1 MPLTPPPSAPPT
13 GRKAFSLI
21 EILVATAVLAI
32 LLSLILTILNSVSTT
47 VRHTSA
53 KVDAFASA
61 RAAFTLIT
69 QRLSQATLNTYWAY
83 DQPPPKTPTA
93 YLRQSD
99 LQFAVVQNTQSPGYG
114 QEIYFHTPQSFSD
127 DNNLRTTEGL
137 LNATSFFIQFGS
149 NDGFRPN
156 NLTEKK
162 YRYRLMQGLQPTER
176 LSTFRDSV
184 SPNEVPTWAS
194 EIANGTTASSY
205 ISPLS
210 DNVIAAI
217 IWPRLSP
224 HDDPTGE
231 KLTKDYSY
239 DSKKD
244 ASPTP
249 PATQPPTAN
258 HLPPMVQLTLV
269 VISEASAVRLDKQS
283 STPPAEIEGALQGKF
298 KDVANYKIDLDN
310 LQKELTDKNIE
321 FEIFTTSVPLAGSK
335 WSDDQP

>member
-1 MPLTPPPSAPPT
+1 MRPTPPPSVKLT

-61 RAAFTLIT
+61 RAAFTLLS

-83 DQPPPKTPTA
+83 DRPPPETPTA
-93 YLRQSD
+93 YLRESD
-99 LQFAVVQNTQSPGYG
+99 LQFTVVPNTQSASYG
-114 QEIYFHTPQSFSD
+114 QEIYFHAPQSFSD

-137 LNATSFFIQFGS
+137 LNANSFFVQFGS
-149 NDGFRPN
+149 NDAFRPN

-176 LSTFRDSV
+176 LSTFKDPV
-184 SPNEVPTWAS
+184 TTTGVPSWAS
-194 EIANGTTASSY
+194 EIKNNSDTASPY
-205 ISPLS
+205 VSPLS

-217 IWPRLSP
+217 VWPRLSP
-224 HDDPTGE
+224 HDDATGQ
-231 KLTKDYSY
+231 KLTTDYSY
-239 DSKKD
+239 DSRKD
-244 ASPTP
+244 ATAVP
-249 PATQPPTAN
+249 QPPTAN
-258 HLPPMVQLTLV
+258 QLPPMVQLTLV
-269 VISEASAVRLDKQS
+269 VISEASAVRLDRQS
-283 STPPAEIEGALQGKF
+283 AAPPAEIESSLQGKF
-298 KDVANYKIDLDN
+298 TTVANYKADLDN

-321 FEIFTTSVPLAGSK
+321 FEIFTTTVPLSGSK
-335 WSDDQP
+335 WSDDQK